1 MSSANRASSTPPR
14 RRSLSLYR
22 RIVTLIAVIFLLL
35 AMVVTSGIYLFVN
48 QHEESFQQQRQ
59 SDAVRSAAALING
72 YLETNERLLATL
84 GDFGIDELQ
93 SNPKDAQAFFSS
105 NPAFMETTLVDNGGK
120 TLLSAAQGR
129 PILGSQFT
137 VRQSQWFRTAR
148 DGEKYY
154 SDVQTSPR
162 DESYIILALPL
173 GQGRVA
179 AAQLKMDDLWQKVA
193 AISFGRSGTVY
204 VANRQGRIVAHRDSR
219 LVTSNR
225 NIANRPEFETLVAA
239 DGNQYAGLGLD
250 SGKATM
256 VSSLIPATGWII
268 VAELPLDE
276 AREMRHRALFA
287 IPIGLL
293 ALFALTAL
301 IFRHLL
307 WKTVLQRLNALCNG
321 ARHLSRGN
329 LAFRH
334 SLPGQRDELSQ
345 VMEVFNS
352 MADDLERRQREQ
364 ERHAAQLAEA
374 YQNSE
379 RELAERKRVEA
390 KLTQLNEEL
399 EQRVAERTA
408 TLEQLNANLTRE
420 MAERAALEEKRQ
432 KLESQLQQS
441 QKMEAIGTLAGGIAH
456 DFNNILGAI
465 IGYGEMLRDDLPP
478 TASTAH
484 NDIEQILAAG
494 QRAKELVK
502 QILAFSRQAASDK
515 IPIQPATI
523 VRESLKLL
531 RSSIPS
537 TIAIRNDIV
546 SECGVI
552 IADPTQMQ
560 QIVINLCTNAYHA
573 METGGGTM
581 LVSLKRRDLSS
592 EDFEKDNEQTP
603 GPYVVLAVRDS
614 GTGITPDV
622 RERMFD
628 PYFTTKEIGKGTG
641 MGLAMVHGIVKNH
654 GGFIRCQS
662 VVGQG
667 STFEVFFPAAEIQAT
682 RIEDNHDSIPGGNE
696 HLLLVDDEQVLLDM
710 NADMLQ
716 RLGYRVTT
724 KSNGFEALAVF
735 NADPRGFDMV
745 LSDQTM
751 PGLTGEQLA
760 GHILALRPDIPFL
773 LCTGYSAQIS
783 EEKISALG
791 IRGLAMKPLAKRD
804 VAALIRQALDQ
815 PPPTSTT
822 P

>member
-1 MSSANRASSTPPR
+1 MSNANQANSTPPR

-35 AMVVTSGIYLFVN
+35 ALVVTSGIYLFVN

-93 SNPKDAQAFFSS
+93 SNPKDAQAFFNS

-408 TLEQLNANLTRE
+408 TLERLNANLTRE

-573 METGGGTM
+573 MESSGGTM

-592 EDFEKDNEQTP
+592 EDFEEDNEQTP

-716 RLGYRVTT
+716 RLGYRVTA

-760 GHILALRPDIPFL
+760 SHILALRPDIPFL

-815 PPPTSTT
+815 PPPISTT